1 MILSQSVDK
10 PIIGLSTDC
19 VINSLAFVV
28 RCVTLKAFYKYLQN
42 KSGKISAHKIS
53 VKKREKNI
61 AMIKMNHCDE

>member
-1 MILSQSVDK
+1 M
-10 PIIGLSTDC
+10 
-19 VINSLAFVV
+19 